1 MTTIEPGEPDLT
13 RRIAAMDPEQLPVA
27 DHELHGWRHFAGLY
41 AAEHVAAT
49 EFVIGATFV
58 AMGAGV
64 RDVLVGLLI
73 GNALAVASYWLIT
86 TPIAVQARLSL
97 FTYLHKIAGDSMAR
111 IYNVATMLVFGT
123 IAAAMITV
131 SATAVR
137 VLFAIPAQTQAYPT
151 SLAFVGVCIAVGA
164 IVVLVAAYGFGVL
177 ADFATTCAPWLM
189 VMFTVG
195 GMVLIPAL
203 AESLTGYTTLSGFSD
218 FVDIAGASVWTGV
231 TAAGQPGVGVLEVAG
246 YAWAAN
252 TFSHFGLIDMA
263 YLRYAKKTS
272 YGLATSTGMLFGHY
286 VAWISAGLMG
296 AATAAITVQ
305 SIAVLDPGEVA
316 YYALGATGFVIVIV
330 AGWTTA
336 NANLYRAGLAAQAVM
351 PRLSRSRVTLVVGIV
366 VVIVS
371 CFPVVF
377 RNYLPLVTWSGL
389 LLVPVG
395 GIVFA
400 EHHVLPRLGMTRF
413 WASYQGLRHNVP
425 ALGTWALAIVFAV
438 VLNLLGVIPYVFL
451 FLPTWALAIVVYTLW
466 ARARGA
472 GRDYREQEAAE
483 RDFTDAVRD
492 YQAEQARARGYVG
505 QPKDRSALTIA
516 IRTIWALALIVP
528 AILGWRV
535 LFDSPELYTYFV
547 NRELFYD
554 VTIWCTVVYFVFAW
568 WDLRRGNAL
577 RRRHE
582 RARRLEQAER
592 RVPY

>member
-73 GNALAVASYWLIT
+73 GNALAVLSYWLIT

-151 SLAFVGVCIAVGA
+151 SLAFVGVCVAVGA

-316 YYALGATGFVIVIV
+316 YYALGASGFVIVIV

-351 PRLSRSRVTLVVGIV
+351 PRLSRARVTLVVGIV

-438 VLNLLGVIPYVFL
+438 GLNLLGLIPYVFL

-492 YQAEQARARGYVG
+492 YQAEQACARGYVG
-505 QPKDRSALTIA
+505 QPPDRSALTIA
-516 IRTIWALALIVP
+516 IRTIWALALLIP

-554 VTIWCTVVYFVFAW
+554 VTIWCTLVYFVFAW
-568 WDLRRGNAL
+568 WDLRRGIAL

-582 RARRLEQAER
+582 RTQRLEQAER

>member
-413 WASYQGLRHNVP
+413 WASYQGPRHNVP

-438 VLNLLGVIPYVFL
+438 GLNLLGVIPYVFL

-505 QPKDRSALTIA
+505 QPRDRSALTIA
-516 IRTIWALALIVP
+516 IRTIWVLALVIP

-568 WDLRRGNAL
+568 WDLRRGIAL

-582 RARRLEQAER
+582 RTQRLEQAER
-592 RVPY
+592 RVSY

>member
-73 GNALAVASYWLIT
+73 GNALAVLSYWLIT

-151 SLAFVGVCIAVGA
+151 SLAFVGVCVAVGA

-316 YYALGATGFVIVIV
+316 YYALGASGFVIVIV

-351 PRLSRSRVTLVVGIV
+351 PRLSRARVTLVVGIV

-438 VLNLLGVIPYVFL
+438 GLNLLGVIPYVFL

-505 QPKDRSALTIA
+505 QPRDRSALTIA
-516 IRTIWALALIVP
+516 IRTIWVLALVIP

-568 WDLRRGNAL
+568 WDLRRGIAL

-582 RARRLEQAER
+582 RTQRLEQAER
-592 RVPY
+592 RVSY

>member
-252 TFSHFGLIDMA
+252 TLSHFGLIDMA

-438 VLNLLGVIPYVFL
+438 GLNLLGVVPYVFL

-505 QPKDRSALTIA
+505 QPRDRSALTIA
-516 IRTIWALALIVP
+516 IRTIWVLALVIP

-568 WDLRRGNAL
+568 WDLRRGIAL

-582 RARRLEQAER
+582 RTQRLEQAER
-592 RVPY
+592 RVSY

>member
-1 MTTIEPGEPDLT
+1 MTTIKPGEPDLT

-73 GNALAVASYWLIT
+73 GNALAVLSYWLIT

-151 SLAFVGVCIAVGA
+151 SLAFVGVCVAVGA

-316 YYALGATGFVIVIV
+316 YYALGASGFVIVIV

-351 PRLSRSRVTLVVGIV
+351 PRLSRARVTLVVGIV

-438 VLNLLGVIPYVFL
+438 GLNLLGLIPYVFL

-505 QPKDRSALTIA
+505 QPPDRSALTIA
-516 IRTIWALALIVP
+516 IRTIWALALLIP

-554 VTIWCTVVYFVFAW
+554 VTIWCTLVYFVFAW
-568 WDLRRGNAL
+568 WDLRRGIAL

-582 RARRLEQAER
+582 RTQRLEQAER